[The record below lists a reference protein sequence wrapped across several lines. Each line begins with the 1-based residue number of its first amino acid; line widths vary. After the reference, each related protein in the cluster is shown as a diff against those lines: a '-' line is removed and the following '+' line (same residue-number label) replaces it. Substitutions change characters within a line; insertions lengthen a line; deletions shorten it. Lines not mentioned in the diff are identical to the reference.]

1 MFLDWT
7 DLAALALYLAIWMGY
22 NRLTDTTAKSGGNLS
37 SMMNKERARWMRT
50 ALSRDLR
57 MIDTAV
63 LSSLQ
68 QGTGFFAS
76 TCIFAIGGCF
86 ALLGSAEVIAEISSD
101 ISIAGTADRVLVE
114 IKLLGLVVIFAYGF
128 FKFAWSYRLF
138 NYCAI
143 LIGAL
148 PMRSEADSEP
158 ENASQALD
166 RAIAMNVVAGH
177 NFNSGLRAIFFALAY
192 LGWFLGPYVLVGS
205 TILVVAIIANRQF
218 RSPAVKALQATYE
231 NEKAPRK

>member
-7 DLAALALYLAIWMGY
+7 DITALAFYLAIWMGY
-22 NRLTDTTAKSGGNLS
+22 NRLTDATAKSGGSLS
-37 SMMNKERARWMRT
+37 SLMNEERARWMRT

-63 LSSLQ
+63 LASLQ

-86 ALLGSAEVIAEISSD
+86 ALLGSAEIIAEISSD
-101 ISIAGTADRVLVE
+101 ISIAGTSNRILVE

-148 PMRSEADSEP
+148 PMRSDAESETDD
-158 ENASQALD
+158 AQRALD
-166 RAIAMNVVAGH
+166 RAISLNVVAGH

-192 LGWFLGPYVLVGS
+192 LGWFLGPYVLLAS
-205 TILVVAIIANRQF
+205 TVFVVAIIANRQF
-218 RSPAVKALQATYE
+218 RSPAVKALQASHD
-231 NEKAPRK
+231 RKSPQ

>member
-1 MFLDWT
+1 MFIDWT
-7 DLAALALYLAIWMGY
+7 DIAALGLYLCVWVGY
-22 NRLTDTTAKSGGNLS
+22 NRITDNMARGGGSLS
-37 SMMNKERARWMRT
+37 SLMNEERERWLRT

-63 LSSLQ
+63 LTSLQ

-86 ALLGSAEVIAEISSD
+86 ALLGSAEVIADISSD
-101 ISIAGTADRVLVE
+101 FSIISTAHKVLVE
-114 IKLLGLVVIFAYGF
+114 IKLLGLVVIFSYGF

-143 LIGAL
+143 LIGGL
-148 PMRSEADSEP
+148 PMRSDAEKNPVEAE
-158 ENASQALD
+158 EAVQRALT
-166 RAIAMNVVAGH
+166 MNVVAGY
-177 NFNSGLRAIFFALAY
+177 NFNAGLRAIFFALAY
-192 LGWFLGPYVLVGS
+192 LGWFLGPYTLVVS

-218 RSPAVKALQATYE
+218 RSPAVKALKDLRT
-231 NEKAPRK
+231 KAPTA

>member
-1 MFLDWT
+1 MFPDWT
-7 DLAALALYLAIWMGY
+7 DIAALAVYLAIWIGY
-22 NRLTDTTAKSGGNLS
+22 NWITDAMARSGRSLS
-37 SMMNKERARWMRT
+37 SLMNRERARWIRT

-76 TCIFAIGGCF
+76 ACIFAIGGCF
-86 ALLGSAEVIAEISSD
+86 ALLGSAEVISEISAD

-148 PMRSEADSEP
+148 PMRSDAETEP
-158 ENASQALD
+158 EVAKDALD
-166 RAIAMNVVAGH
+166 RAVAMNVVAGH
-177 NFNSGLRAIFFALAY
+177 NFNAGLRAIFFALAY
-192 LGWFLGPYVLVGS
+192 LGWFLGPYVLIAS
-205 TILVVAIIANRQF
+205 TVFVVAIIANRQF
-218 RSPAVKALQATYE
+218 RSPAVKALRDFSSQKP
-231 NEKAPRK
+231 NE

>member
-1 MFLDWT
+1 MFIDWT
-7 DLAALALYLAIWMGY
+7 DIAALAIYLAIWMGY
-22 NRLTDTTAKSGGNLS
+22 NRLTDSTAKTGGSLS
-37 SMMNKERARWMRT
+37 SLMNNERARWMRT

-63 LSSLQ
+63 LASLQ

-86 ALLGSAEVIAEISSD
+86 ALLGSAEVIAEISAD
-101 ISIAGTADRVLVE
+101 ISIAGTANRVLVE

-148 PMRSEADSEP
+148 PMRADADTDSDS
-158 ENASQALD
+158 AQKALE
-166 RAIAMNVVAGH
+166 RAVSLNVVAGH
-177 NFNSGLRAIFFALAY
+177 NFNAGLRAIFFALAY
-192 LGWFLGPYVLVGS
+192 LGWFLGPYILIAS
-205 TILVVAIIANRQF
+205 TIFVVAIIANRQF
-218 RSPAVKALQATYE
+218 RSPAVKALRASYE
-231 NEKAPRK
+231 QEPPK